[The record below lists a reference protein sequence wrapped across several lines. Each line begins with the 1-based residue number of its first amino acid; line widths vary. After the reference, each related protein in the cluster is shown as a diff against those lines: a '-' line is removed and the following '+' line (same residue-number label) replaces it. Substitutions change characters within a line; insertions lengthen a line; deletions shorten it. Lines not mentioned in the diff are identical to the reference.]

1 MMYSIFR
8 RGRICLIA
16 LGLVGLTL
24 CENLAQQRT
33 GTRTGSARTAGA
45 GGSRT
50 GGGVYPSNSEIG
62 EAMIS
67 SDPETRSIIVISDE
81 QTNEQIKRVI
91 QNLDRPKPQVLIKVL
106 FLEVTHD
113 KSLDVGVEGNYSKG
127 MGNSTTGNVAN
138 VFGLAAAGAT
148 PANPGGLYSVLGSD
162 FQVTLRALAEA
173 GKLEVLSRPSILARN
188 NQLATISVG
197 KRVPLPGPSTQGVTG
212 LVTTSVLYEDVGI
225 ELNVTPFIT
234 SDGLVEMIVQPG
246 ISTLTA
252 ETVAISD
259 TYSAPVIAQRYAQT
273 VVVTPSGQTVV
284 IGGLMETQKTERE
297 KKIPLLGDIPYVGN
311 LFKRKI
317 KDSIKTELVI
327 FLTPYVVADA
337 TQLAQMSERE
347 TAASQLHKGSFTE
360 EELNKFIDKIPPTQ
374 PDPAASSADKPWL
387 PSGRRK

>member
-106 FLEVTHD
+106 FLEVNHD

-138 VFGLAAAGAT
+138 VFGLAAAGAEAAEEAEAKPK
-148 PANPGGLYSVLGSD
+148 PAPRLRATVVSADAVPTVPAVWPGGLP
-162 FQVTLRALAEA
+162 LRWPPHE
-173 GKLEVLSRPSILARN
+173 P
-188 NQLATISVG
+188 
-197 KRVPLPGPSTQGVTG
+197 RV
-212 LVTTSVLYEDVGI
+212 
-225 ELNVTPFIT
+225 
-234 SDGLVEMIVQPG
+234 
-246 ISTLTA
+246 A
-252 ETVAISD
+252 
-259 TYSAPVIAQRYAQT
+259 
-273 VVVTPSGQTVV
+273 
-284 IGGLMETQKTERE
+284 
-297 KKIPLLGDIPYVGN
+297 
-311 LFKRKI
+311 
-317 KDSIKTELVI
+317 
-327 FLTPYVVADA
+327 
-337 TQLAQMSERE
+337 
-347 TAASQLHKGSFTE
+347 
-360 EELNKFIDKIPPTQ
+360 
-374 PDPAASSADKPWL
+374 
-387 PSGRRK
+387 